1 MQGRGANRRT
11 GGRSAR
17 VRAAVHQAVT
27 ELLAEEGVE
36 AVTVAE
42 VAARSGVHPTS
53 LYRRWGTVEALV
65 LDVAVSRVSAQS
77 PIPDT
82 GSLRNDLFSYA
93 SQAAADVGRPD
104 GLAFLRAVITAADSA
119 NSTAASANSTA
130 ASASGAATDSADPR
144 LPFLAAR
151 GAQIQTMLDRAA
163 ERGEPPLD
171 YTDVLDGILAPIYLR
186 LLFGIGG
193 VDDAYLTRLV
203 DHLLTVPVC

>member
-36 AVTVAE
+36 GVTVAE

-77 PIPDT
+77 PIPDN

-119 NSTAASANSTA
+119 NSTAADSP
-130 ASASGAATDSADPR
+130 SGAATDPR

-151 GAQIQTMLDRAA
+151 GAQLQTMLDRAA

-193 VDDAYLTRLV
+193 VDDAYLTHLV
-203 DHLLTVPVC
+203 DHLLTGSSVC

>member
-1 MQGRGANRRT
+1 
-11 GGRSAR
+11 
-17 VRAAVHQAVT
+17 VHQAVT

-119 NSTAASANSTA
+119 NSTAADSANSTA
-130 ASASGAATDSADPR
+130 ADSANSTATTASASGATTASADPR

-151 GAQIQTMLDRAA
+151 GAQLQTMLDRAA

-193 VDDAYLTRLV
+193 VDDAYLTHLV
-203 DHLLTVPVC
+203 DHLLTGSSVC

>member
-1 MQGRGANRRT
+1 
-11 GGRSAR
+11 
-17 VRAAVHQAVT
+17 VHQAVT

-36 AVTVAE
+36 GVTVAE

-104 GLAFLRAVITAADSA
+104 GLAFLRAVSTAAGSA
-119 NSTAASANSTA
+119 NSTAAGSANS
-130 ASASGAATDSADPR
+130 AATDSADPR

-186 LLFGIGG
+186 SLFGIGG

>member
-119 NSTAASANSTA
+119 NSTAAD
-130 ASASGAATDSADPR
+130 SASGAAADSADPR

>member
-1 MQGRGANRRT
+1 M
-11 GGRSAR
+11 
-17 VRAAVHQAVT
+17 HQAVT

-36 AVTVAE
+36 GVTVAE

-119 NSTAASANSTA
+119 NSTAAGSPSHATT
-130 ASASGAATDSADPR
+130 ASASGAAADSANSADPR

-151 GAQIQTMLDRAA
+151 GAQLQTMLDRAA

-193 VDDAYLTRLV
+193 VDDAYLTHLV
-203 DHLLTVPVC
+203 DHLLTGSSVC